1 MNLQGMRYKE
11 MCETKQNSYGTI
23 GISAAMQMEA
33 EGLIRE
39 MKNAVSETVSG
50 MTFTSGLLM
59 DRPVV
64 VAVSGE
70 GKVNAAVCAE
80 AMILRYGVGFLLNSG
95 VAGNLS
101 DTLSVGD
108 VAIAA
113 DTVEHDYD
121 ISPLGYAPGM
131 VLGIDMIH
139 VPCDPDAVQLIDDIL
154 AEMQVGHLVGTVATG
169 DRFIGKKED
178 KERIKSL
185 FRAIACEM
193 EGGAIGHVAAM
204 NHLPFAVIRAISDN
218 ADGSAPENFG
228 AFASAAAERSVAV
241 TKAFLLRLPQ

>member
-1 MNLQGMRYKE
+1 MSE
-11 MCETKQNSYGTI
+11 MKHTSYGTI
-23 GISAAMQMEA
+23 GIIAAMQMEA
-33 EGLIRE
+33 EGLIHE

-70 GKVNAAVCAE
+70 GKVNAAVCAQT
-80 AMILRYGVGFLLNSG
+80 MILRYSVGFLLNSG

-131 VLGIDMIH
+131 VLGIDRIH
-139 VPCDPDAVQLIDDIL
+139 VPCDPDAVKLIDEIL
-154 AEMQVGHLVGTVATG
+154 SEMQVGHLVGTVSSVTFKGLNYDIIVDFRGFKWLIQTTDFHAEGSTIGILLNPEDIHIMHKSEYSGMFG
-169 DRFIGKKED
+169 DYSSYSAEYDELTED
-178 KERIKSL
+178 
-185 FRAIACEM
+185 
-193 EGGAIGHVAAM
+193 
-204 NHLPFAVIRAISDN
+204 
-218 ADGSAPENFG
+218 ADDE
-228 AFASAAAERSVAV
+228 EE
-241 TKAFLLRLPQ
+241 